1 MYGLIGKMTAV
12 PGKREELLWI
22 LLGGI
27 GEMPGCLSYVVA
39 RDPANADAIWITEV
53 WDSEANHK
61 ASLSLSAVQ
70 TSIKSAMPLIATFN
84 EHIRTEPVGG
94 HGIKALI

>member
-1 MYGLIGKMTAV
+1 MFGLIGKMTSV

-39 RDPANADAIWITEV
+39 RDPADSNAIWITEV

-70 TSIKSAMPLIATFN
+70 SSIKSAMPLIAAFN

-94 HGIKALI
+94 HGFTVPA

>member
-39 RDPANADAIWITEV
+39 RDPGQCRCHLDHR
-53 WDSEANHK
+53 SLGQRSQSQG
-61 ASLSLSAVQ
+61 SLSLSAVQ

-94 HGIKALI
+94 HGFKTLK